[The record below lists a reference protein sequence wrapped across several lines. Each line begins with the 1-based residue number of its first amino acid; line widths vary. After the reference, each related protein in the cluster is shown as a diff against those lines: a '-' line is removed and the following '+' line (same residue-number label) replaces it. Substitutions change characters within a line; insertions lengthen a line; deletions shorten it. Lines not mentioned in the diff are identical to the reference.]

1 MRIEGT
7 LAKWNDERG
16 FGFITP
22 TKGGTPELFVHVSA
36 FPRDGQRPS
45 VGELLTFEIETDKD
59 GKKRATNL
67 LFPNRVIRL
76 ASRQLEPS
84 GRRGKSSLLGR
95 IVSLAVVVALAI
107 YGYGKYAHRLVAE
120 ENVAAPLEAVAVHPN
135 ENTRSSVFQCDGR
148 THCSQMTSCAE
159 ATFFLKNCPNVKMDG
174 NHDGV
179 PCEQQWCN

>member
-16 FGFITP
+16 FGFISP
-22 TKGGTPELFVHVSA
+22 NKDGTPEVFVHVSV
-36 FPRDGQRPS
+36 FPKDGQRPS
-45 VGELLTFEIETDKD
+45 IGELLSFEIETDKD

-76 ASRQLEPS
+76 STTRQQKPS
-84 GRRGKSSLLGR
+84 GRHENSSFLGR
-95 IVSLAVVVALAI
+95 IVSVAVVLSLVV
-107 YGYGKYAHRLVAE
+107 YGYGKYSHRFAVP
-120 ENVAAPLEAVAVHPN
+120 ENDEASQEVIAVHSN
-135 ENTRSSVFQCDGR
+135 ENTLSSFHCDGR
-148 THCSQMTSCAE
+148 KYCSQMTSCGE
-159 ATFFLKNCPNVKMDG
+159 ATFFLRNCPGVEMDG

>member
-16 FGFITP
+16 FGFISP
-22 TKGGTPELFVHVSA
+22 NKDGTPEVFIHVSA
-36 FPRDGQRPS
+36 FPKDGQRPS
-45 VGELLTFEIETDKD
+45 IGELLSFEIETDKD

-76 ASRQLEPS
+76 STTRQQKPS
-84 GRRGKSSLLGR
+84 GRHKNSSFLGR
-95 IVSLAVVVALAI
+95 IVSVAVVLSLVV
-107 YGYGKYAHRLVAE
+107 YGYGKYSHRF
-120 ENVAAPLEAVAVHPN
+120 AAPENDEASQEAIAVHSN
-135 ENTRSSVFQCDGR
+135 ENTLSSFHCDGR
-148 THCSQMTSCAE
+148 TYCSQMTSCGE
-159 ATFFLKNCPNVKMDG
+159 ATFFLRNCPGVEMDG

>member
-7 LAKWNDERG
+7 LAKWNEERG
-16 FGFITP
+16 FGFISP
-22 TKGGTPELFVHVSA
+22 TKGGTPDVFVHVSA

-45 VGELLTFEIETDKD
+45 IGELLTFEIETAKD

-76 ASRQLEPS
+76 STRQREPS
-84 GRRGKSSLLGR
+84 GPRKNSSLLGI
-95 IVSLAVVVALAI
+95 IVSLAAAVALAV
-107 YGYGKYAHRLVAE
+107 YGYGKYAH
-120 ENVAAPLEAVAVHPN
+120 HSN
-135 ENTRSSVFQCDGR
+135 ENTVSSALQCDGR
-148 THCSQMTSCAE
+148 TYCSQMTSCAE

>member
-7 LAKWNDERG
+7 LAKWNEERG
-16 FGFITP
+16 FGFISP
-22 TKGGTPELFVHVSA
+22 TKGGTPDVFVHVSA

-45 VGELLTFEIETDKD
+45 IGELLTFEIETAKD

-76 ASRQLEPS
+76 STRQREPS
-84 GRRGKSSLLGR
+84 GPRKNSSLLGI
-95 IVSLAVVVALAI
+95 IVSLAAAVALAV
-107 YGYGKYAHRLVAE
+107 YGYGKYAHLL
-120 ENVAAPLEAVAVHPN
+120 AAQESFPAPQEAVAVHSN
-135 ENTRSSVFQCDGR
+135 ENTVSSAVQCDGR
-148 THCSQMTSCAE
+148 TYCSQMASCAE
-159 ATFFLKNCPNVKMDG
+159 ATFFLKNCPDVKMDG